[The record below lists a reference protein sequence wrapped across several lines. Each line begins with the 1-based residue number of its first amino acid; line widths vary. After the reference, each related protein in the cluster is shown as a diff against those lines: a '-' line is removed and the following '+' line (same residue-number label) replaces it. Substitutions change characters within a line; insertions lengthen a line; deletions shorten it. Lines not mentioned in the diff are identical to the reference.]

1 MKKMYNQMKTLVILS
16 DTRNATSSCLKAKIS
31 WLSYYIDRRIISI
44 DFMYKVRGRKMS
56 FGENLRKLRKE
67 RGLSQEQLAEKIN
80 VSRQA
85 VSKWEQGGGYPETE
99 KIILIAKNLNVSLD
113 YLLVGIESEEK
124 SEMQK
129 EKNVVPTGKISIRTF
144 DGKTVVTCHKVS
156 VSNVLLAGKDEPKY
170 VLNGVDKVSFWGEN
184 TTTLGWYT
192 NEEDIK
198 KEIVDITKAI
208 NGGLQAYDLKY
219 AAKVKIG
226 IIGVKLE

>member
-1 MKKMYNQMKTLVILS
+1 
-16 DTRNATSSCLKAKIS
+16 
-31 WLSYYIDRRIISI
+31 
-44 DFMYKVRGRKMS
+44 MS

-124 SEMQK
+124 SEMRK

-156 VSNVLLAGKDEPKY
+156 VSNVILAGKDEPKY

-184 TTTLGWYT
+184 TTTLGWYA